1 MNPGAERRQFLV
13 SIFSKRGSGEK
24 KTYPEIDDGE
34 FFSFEVRL
42 NVYSYP
48 AKNSFRQKSPEF
60 LHQTILSVK
69 FLFERGNEAELEKK
83 GEENRSKCGR
93 C

>member
-34 FFSFEVRL
+34 FFFFRGPIERL
-42 NVYSYP
+42 QLP
-48 AKNSFRQKSPEF
+48 R
-60 LHQTILSVK
+60 
-69 FLFERGNEAELEKK
+69 
-83 GEENRSKCGR
+83 
-93 C
+93 